1 MNDFDDKL
9 TNILQELFLE
19 HLYVQNAANLIKDLI
34 PETAALQAQVEELTK
49 ERDGLKLKL
58 QCPAADLE
66 NAREQNQRMRIWF
79 ADRTGLEST
88 MLSDHMKVIDEMLND
103 NTAPEPSLLEI
114 AKDIFIKLYEV
125 LQDEKVEVGST
136 MKISIKYAK
145 DFIQYVR
152 DAEKQS

>member
-79 ADRTGLEST
+79 ADRTGLGST
-88 MLSDHMKVIDEMLND
+88 MLSEHMKIIDEMLND
-103 NTAPEPSLLEI
+103 NTTPEPSLLEV
-114 AKDIFIKLYEV
+114 AKDLFATQENWHSGTAEEAVKAALC
-125 LQDEKVEVGST
+125 L
-136 MKISIKYAK
+136 
-145 DFIQYVR
+145 IQAVR